1 MKLFIPT
8 YIALVGYLI
17 MVIIFLL
24 PPKRY
29 NPETGEEVRKNNFSL
44 AQMLAFFVFL
54 ILAGL
59 SLYTINCLNLN
70 HHVMKQKLVP
80 TSGNI
85 FSSDKACI
93 SRETLNEEL
102 KKAINPDSNC
112 IYVAWIRAVMVVCI
126 ALMVFS
132 IGYRRKFQSKSGEKT
147 SLFDKLT

>member
-44 AQMLAFFVFL
+44 AQMFAFLVFL

-85 FSSDKACI
+85 FFAYSLSKKNLKYVTDKI
-93 SRETLNEEL
+93 NYGL
-102 KKAINPDSNC
+102 KKF
-112 IYVAWIRAVMVVCI
+112 
-126 ALMVFS
+126 FS
-132 IGYRRKFQSKSGEKT
+132 TNEN
-147 SLFDKLT
+147 